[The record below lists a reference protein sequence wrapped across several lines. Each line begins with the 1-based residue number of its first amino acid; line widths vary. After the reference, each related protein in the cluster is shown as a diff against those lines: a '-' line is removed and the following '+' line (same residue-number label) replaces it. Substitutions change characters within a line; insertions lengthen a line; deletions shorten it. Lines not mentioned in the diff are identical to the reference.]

1 MRSKEVFYTV
11 GLEKSDPSV
20 CQPDV
25 LTDAPCLG
33 DQEDYDDDEFEDC
46 TEEISDMGLEPS
58 VSLEGERDVV
68 KDSDQD

>member
-20 CQPDV
+20 CEPDV

-33 DQEDYDDDEFEDC
+33 DQDYDDDEFEDC
-46 TEEISDMGLEPS
+46 MEEISDMGLEPS
-58 VSLEGERDVV
+58 VSLEERDVI